1 MICAGTGADAFSMKN
16 WDIRTRVLLA
26 AIIPA
31 TLIAVLLAWYFTRNR
46 IEDLETSLFSRG
58 NLLIRQL
65 AVASEYGVFSGN
77 RERLRQLADSTMRET
92 DLSGVA
98 ILDGAGEV
106 LAASGRLVGNLAN
119 ARPLPVSA
127 GLVSADR
134 RSLVFSSPVGQFTVS
149 RDDAFDKEVAAS
161 PDSPAPA
168 PVLGSVLVEMS
179 RAEVDARKRD
189 LVLGAAAITMM
200 GLLLS
205 GLLARWLAQG
215 VTNPVL
221 DLADTV
227 AEIERGNLSARANVR
242 AGGVLKVLE
251 SGINEM
257 AESLAEAR
265 DNMEARVAV
274 ATAELHRQKDRA
286 ELANR
291 TKTQFLAAASHDLR
305 QPLQAL
311 GMFSHALRRRVTDP
325 ATVELVEGVGRGV
338 DSLEAVI
345 EALLDISKLD
355 AGAVTPRFEEMPL
368 GPLLENLRE
377 TFRPAAEVN
386 GLDLAIVPTGAW
398 VRSDPLLLMRILSNL
413 VSNALRYTARGG
425 VVVGCRRHGPLLGI
439 EVWDSGRG
447 IEPEKQQEIFREFIQ
462 IGRPER
468 ARDKGLGL
476 GLAIVDRLCQ
486 LLEHPIRMRSTLGKG
501 TVFELLV
508 PRVAPVVA
516 HSETAEAED
525 DPAPLAGHRL
535 LLVDDERDV
544 LMALAGYLELRG
556 AEVILASSSREA
568 EAALRHERVQ
578 PDLIVTDYRLGTDD
592 DGVSLLN
599 LLRALYGPSL
609 PGIILT
615 GESSPETLRILAG
628 SGYPMLSKPVHP
640 QDLESLI
647 AEVLRGTVEPGL

>member
-1 MICAGTGADAFSMKN
+1 MPPRATQAISMKRL
-16 WDIRTRVLLA
+16 DIRTRVLLA

-46 IEDLETSLFSRG
+46 IADLETSIFSRG
-58 NLLIRQL
+58 NALIRQL

-77 RERLRQLADSTMRET
+77 RERLRQLADSTMREA

-98 ILDGAGEV
+98 IQDAAGEV
-106 LAASGRLVGNLAN
+106 LAARGRLAGIAAN
-119 ARPLPVSA
+119 QRPLPGSA

-134 RSLVFSSPVGQFTVS
+134 ERLVFSSPVGQQS
-149 RDDAFDKEVAAS
+149 AARDDPFDKEVAAA
-161 PDSPAPA
+161 PDSIALAP
-168 PVLGSVLVEMS
+168 PLGSVVIEIS
-179 RAEVDARKRD
+179 RADVEARKRD
-189 LVLGAAAITMM
+189 LVLGAAAITLM
-200 GLLLS
+200 GLFLA

-221 DLADTV
+221 ELADTV
-227 AEIERGNLSARANVR
+227 AEIERGNLSARADVR

-257 AESLAEAR
+257 AVSLTEAR
-265 DNMEARVAV
+265 DNLEARIAV

-311 GMFSHALRRRVTDP
+311 GMFSHALRRRVSDP
-325 ATVELVEGVGRGV
+325 ATIELVEGVGRGV
-338 DSLEAVI
+338 DSLESVI

-355 AGAVTPRFEEMPL
+355 AGAVTPRLEDLPL
-368 GPLLENLRE
+368 GPLLANIRD
-377 TFRPAAEVN
+377 TFRPTAQAN
-386 GLDLAIVPTGAW
+386 GLDLVIVPTAAW

-425 VVVGCRRHGPLLGI
+425 VVVGCRRRGPLLGI

-468 ARDKGLGL
+468 AHDKGLGL
-476 GLAIVDRLCQ
+476 GLAIVDRLCH
-486 LLEHPIRMRSTLGKG
+486 LLEHPLRMRSVLGKG
-501 TVFELLV
+501 TVFEVLV
-508 PRVAPVVA
+508 PRVAAVA
-516 HSETAEAED
+516 ALPELAAADD
-525 DPAPLAGHRL
+525 DPAPLAGRRL

-544 LMALAGYLELRG
+544 LLALAGYLELRG
-556 AEVILASSSREA
+556 AELILASSSREA
-568 EAALRHERVQ
+568 EAALRGEGGL
-578 PDLIVTDYRLGTDD
+578 PDLVVTDYRLGNDD
-592 DGVSLLN
+592 DGVTLLN
-599 LLRALYGPSL
+599 LLRARYGPNL

-647 AEVLRGTVEPGL
+647 AQVLRGTEQPAA

>member
-1 MICAGTGADAFSMKN
+1 MKK

-46 IEDLETSLFSRG
+46 IEDLETSIFSRG
-58 NLLIRQL
+58 NALIRQL

-77 RERLRQLADSTMRET
+77 RERLRQLADSTMREA

-98 ILDGAGEV
+98 ILDVSGEV
-106 LAASGRLVGNLAN
+106 LAASGRMVGNVASQ
-119 ARPLPVSA
+119 RPLPNTA

-134 RSLVFSSPVGQFTVS
+134 EKLVFSSPVGQYSAT
-149 RDDAFDKEVAAS
+149 RDDPFDKEVAAS
-161 PDSPAPA
+161 PDSPASA
-168 PVLGSVLVEMS
+168 PPLGTVIVEMS
-179 RAEVDARKRD
+179 RADVDARKRD

-227 AEIERGNLSARANVR
+227 AEIERGNLAARANVR

-251 SGINEM
+251 SGINDM
-257 AESLAEAR
+257 AASLAEAR
-265 DNMEARVAV
+265 DNLEARISV

-325 ATVELVEGVGRGV
+325 AAIELVEGVGRGV
-338 DSLEAVI
+338 DSLESVI

-355 AGAVTPRFEEMPL
+355 AGAVTPRFEDMPL
-368 GPLLENLRE
+368 GPLLENIRE
-377 TFRPAAEVN
+377 TFRPTAVVN
-386 GLDLAIVPTGAW
+386 GLDLAIVPTNAW

-425 VVVGCRRHGPLLGI
+425 VVVGCRRHGLLLGI

-462 IGRPER
+462 LGRPER
-468 ARDKGLGL
+468 AHDKGLGL
-476 GLAIVDRLCQ
+476 GLAIVDRLCL
-486 LLEHPIRMRSTLGKG
+486 LLEHPIRMRSKVGKG
-501 TVFELLV
+501 TVFEILV
-508 PRVAPVVA
+508 PRVASVAAHPATAPVEDASGTAGGPSPAAGGRRTRCADGAGRLSRVA
-516 HSETAEAED
+516 RRRA
-525 DPAPLAGHRL
+525 DPRL
-535 LLVDDERDV
+535 
-544 LMALAGYLELRG
+544 
-556 AEVILASSSREA
+556 
-568 EAALRHERVQ
+568 VQ
-578 PDLIVTDYRLGTDD
+578 PRGRGRAAPREHAAGPDRDRLST
-592 DGVSLLN
+592 
-599 LLRALYGPSL
+599 RQ
-609 PGIILT
+609 
-615 GESSPETLRILAG
+615 R
-628 SGYPMLSKPVHP
+628 
-640 QDLESLI
+640 
-647 AEVLRGTVEPGL
+647 R